1 MFPGG
6 VVRQGCVACRQSLA
20 PVPCVRMMAAACKC
34 GARNYV
40 VSSPVVTVLYLCFDP
55 YLKCATGRSYKQ
67 REQATDVRKLIDKI
81 NGPQTRN
88 TECLQLL
95 LI

>member
-67 REQATDVRKLIDKI
+67 REQATA
-81 NGPQTRN
+81 N
-88 TECLQLL
+88 TAQPLFLVGNRIFAEEGMLGHAG
-95 LI
+95 